1 MGEIEKNNKD
11 KEIEKEKAGGTTVQ
25 IEQEGLPKAIIRRLV
40 KDKLSQ
46 LSTDSDISLL
56 KDSLTAFSESARI
69 FIHYLSATANDICKE
84 SKRQII
90 NAEDVFKA
98 LEDIEFPE
106 FIEPLKASLEGRS
119 GLNGGQNEE
128 SETEMVGARGGDV
141 KRPRQLVRW
150 CKRLAMVGS
159 RKGSGFREKKR
170 KSSSSKSPESNKK
183 AKVKEPVENGKGKMK
198 ELPSDNENEDGQ
210 AGEEINE
217 VEDSADD

>member
-106 FIEPLKASLEGRS
+106 FIEPLKASLE
-119 GLNGGQNEE
+119 
-128 SETEMVGARGGDV
+128 V
-141 KRPRQLVRW
+141 
-150 CKRLAMVGS
+150 
-159 RKGSGFREKKR
+159 FREKKR